1 MVISFFIYIMI
12 GFAIAAMDVFIRQD
26 FQRGPFLNII
36 TVYMGSLFVF
46 MFFSILFFKF
56 KLEHR
61 SL

>member
-1 MVISFFIYIMI
+1 MAVSFVIYVMI

-36 TVYMGSLFVF
+36 TVYMGSLIAF
-46 MFFSILFFKF
+46 MFISIIFFKF

-61 SL
+61 S